1 MVSEPAGVSVVT
13 PAMCKGR
20 GKTYVDR
27 GQRSVV
33 RLVAS
38 TDAITKPI
46 REVGGFFALA
56 LDALVALFTKPFA
69 LREFITQSW
78 FVARVS
84 LAPSVTLTIPFN
96 ALVVFILNVLL
107 IDLGAADASGTG
119 AALAVITQT
128 GPFTTVL
135 VVGGAAATAMCADLG
150 ARTIREE
157 IAAMRVMGID
167 PVQRLVVPRVI
178 ALSVN
183 ALLLNG
189 VVCVVGLA
197 ATYTFAV
204 YVNNVNPGSFAA
216 SLTLIT
222 GLADVVISFIKATVF
237 GMTAGLIACYKGL
250 TVGGGPQGVGNAVNE
265 TVVYTFLALAAI
277 NTVIT
282 TIGTTVTR

>member
-1 MVSEPAGVSVVT
+1 VV
-13 PAMCKGR
+13 
-20 GKTYVDR
+20 
-27 GQRSVV
+27 
-33 RLVAS
+33 S
-38 TDAITKPI
+38 TDAIAKPV
-46 REVGGFFALA
+46 REVGAFFGLS
-56 LDALVALFTKPFA
+56 LDIFVAFFTTRFA
-69 LREFITQSW
+69 LREFFIQSW

-84 LAPSVTLTIPFN
+84 LAPSVALTIPFN

-107 IDLGAADASGTG
+107 IDIGAADASGTG

-157 IAAMRVMGID
+157 IAAMQVMGIN
-167 PVQRLVVPRVI
+167 PVQRLCVPRVA
-178 ALSVN
+178 ALVVN

-189 VVCVVGLA
+189 VVCFVGLA

-204 YVNNVNPGSFAA
+204 FVNNVNPGSFAA
-216 SLTLIT
+216 SLTLLT
-222 GLADVVISFIKATVF
+222 GLSDVVLSFVKAGLF

-250 TVGGGPQGVGNAVNE
+250 SVGGGPQGVGNAVNE

-277 NTVIT
+277 NTVVT
-282 TIGTTVTR
+282 TIGTTVAR